1 MSLHRLSLGYKEI
14 EMGFIRLLFTTIHKT
29 ISEFTDKLCLSS
41 AYSQLGTKP
50 TRLQDISVPSQLG
63 PQKLGPKTTRPQD
76 ISALVNSAPELYL
89 VYKEI
94 NEST

>member
-1 MSLHRLSLGYKEI
+1 MHQWLYIINHTNTALTSRITHAAVAQQ
-14 EMGFIRLLFTTIHKT
+14 
-29 ISEFTDKLCLSS
+29 

-50 TRLQDISVPSQLG
+50 
-63 PQKLGPKTTRPQD
+63 TRPQD